1 MHSLILGALLCVAFG
16 GPDRVTLQ
24 DGKKLE
30 GRVVCERKDA
40 VVLKLERGERTIARA
55 EIAEL
60 VTLER
65 SLSGVLERDLQA
77 ADAAQLRAAA
87 KDCSAA
93 GLDADARLLWLRTL
107 LREPSD
113 EQVIGALGAKRVKDA
128 VVLPFGKRGL
138 ELSQLRAPQAKWS
151 EAFELAST
159 HFQLRTDL
167 PLETALDALLGLER
181 FHVRFYGLVGDPLGL
196 YVFDERQLPELRL
209 YARAADFPAPPVK
222 GPRVWFA
229 PLENVVHVDAS
240 SPVPMP
246 DVVADL
252 TRQMLFSALRRG
264 AGPTAQL
271 QPWIATGI
279 AEALARSAPEQAGGA
294 WRAPQEAY
302 KPHFTAAAAS
312 QLSFD
317 TLFQAAPGDFTNGAR
332 AGEYSACAYSLLHFF
347 FEARDG
353 ALRQGLG
360 RYIEEGAKG
369 KLSLGALSECVGL
382 TKDQI
387 QAGWRAHVAQFA
399 R

>member
-1 MHSLILGALLCVAFG
+1 
-16 GPDRVTLQ
+16 
-24 DGKKLE
+24 
-30 GRVVCERKDA
+30 

-77 ADAAQLRAAA
+77 ADAAQLHAAA
-87 KDCSAA
+87 KECSAA
-93 GLDADARLLWLRTL
+93 SLEADARLLWMRTL
-107 LREPSD
+107 LRDPSD
-113 EQVIGALGAKRVKDA
+113 EQAIGALGAKRVKDE
-128 VVLPFGKRGL
+128 VMLSFGKRTL
-138 ELSQLRAPQAKWS
+138 ELSRLRAPQAKWS
-151 EAFELAST
+151 ESFELAST
-159 HFQLRTDL
+159 HFHVRTDL
-167 PLETALDALLGLER
+167 PLETALDTLLGLER
-181 FHVRFYGLVGDPLGL
+181 FHVRFYGLVGDWLGL

-209 YARAADFPAPPVK
+209 YARAADFPAPPVA

-229 PLENVVHVDAS
+229 PLENVLHVDAS
-240 SPVPMP
+240 APVSMP
-246 DVVADL
+246 AVVADL

-271 QPWIATGI
+271 QPWISSGI

-317 TLFQAAPGDFTNGAR
+317 NLFQAASGDFTNGAR

-347 FEARDG
+347 FETREG

-360 RYIEEGAKG
+360 RYIEQGAKG
-369 KLSLGALSECVGL
+369 KLSVGALSECVGL
-382 TKDQI
+382 SKDQI
-387 QAGWRAHVAQFA
+387 QADWRAHVAKFA